1 MHQYFTIVLVV
12 LLTMMSSSVMAVLTA
27 RVIAFVDPNGF
38 GSTIS
43 DIMTPVQYW
52 EQQLQTR
59 KYPVNITIEYIN
71 VNPIN
76 TFDLETAVKIAQPI
90 IKARLL
96 NMSLPKATAI
106 LGPDFAVGKKAGG
119 LIPTYLPY
127 KGNTVVFFLSF
138 FHCVNND
145 SSFFLLF
152 AFD

>member
-1 MHQYFTIVLVV
+1 MYSLTIVLVV
-12 LLTMMSSSVMAVLTA
+12 LLAMSSSVMAVLTA
-27 RVIAFVDPNGF
+27 HVVVFVDPLGF

-59 KYPVNITIEYIN
+59 NYHVNITIEYVN

-76 TFDLETAVKIAQPI
+76 TLDLLTAVKIAQPI

-96 NMSLPKATAI
+96 NMSLPQATAI
-106 LGPDFAVGKKAGG
+106 LGPDFAVGKKAAG

-127 KGNTVVFFLSF
+127 KGNATFF
-138 FHCVNND
+138 
-145 SSFFLLF
+145 SSFPLCQQ
-152 AFD
+152 